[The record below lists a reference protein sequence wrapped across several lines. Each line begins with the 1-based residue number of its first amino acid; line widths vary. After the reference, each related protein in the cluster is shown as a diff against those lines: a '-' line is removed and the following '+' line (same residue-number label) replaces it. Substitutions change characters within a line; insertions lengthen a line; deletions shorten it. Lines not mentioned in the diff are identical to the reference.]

1 MEKKRTKLFSLITT
15 LLFTAGIIA
24 GCGGSGATGSGST
37 AIKVGVVYE
46 LTGGTASFGTAAANG
61 AKLAA
66 KEINAK
72 GGVLGKQIQLVV
84 ADNKS
89 EPSESSNAMTKVI
102 TQDKVV
108 AVTGFTT
115 SSNAIAASAVAED
128 KKIPFVTAAATNP
141 KVTVDEKTG
150 KVKNNIFRVCF
161 IDPFQG
167 TVGANFV
174 LNDLKLKNAAVL
186 IDNSSDYSKGLAK
199 FFKDSFVKGG
209 GKILAEEAYLQKDQ
223 DFKTLLVKLKG
234 LNPEVIYVP
243 GYYEE
248 VGKIVKQARELGITV
263 PFVGGDGWDSPK
275 LTEIG
280 TPTALNNTF
289 FTNHYSVDDTSPA
302 SKTFVDAYKKEYGQI
317 PDAMAVL
324 GYDAM
329 YVLVDAM
336 KRANSAEPSKIRDAL
351 AVTKDYPA
359 VTGKTSMNE
368 SHDAVKGAVILEM
381 KDGKQ
386 VYRAT
391 VNP

>member
-1 MEKKRTKLFSLITT
+1 MFKKSLKVFSMGLVTVMMSS
-15 LLFTAGIIA
+15 LLA
-24 GCGGSGATGSGST
+24 GCGSST
-37 AIKVGVVYE
+37 TSSSNDIKIGVVYE

-61 AKLAA
+61 AKLAV

-72 GGVLGKQIQLVV
+72 GGVLGKQIQMVV

-115 SSNAIAASAVAED
+115 SSNAIAASTVAED
-128 KKIPFVTAAATNP
+128 NKVAFVTAAATNP

-150 KVKNNIFRVCF
+150 KVKNYIFRVCF

-167 TVGANFV
+167 TVGANFI
-174 LNDLKLKNAAVL
+174 LNTLKMQKAAIM

-199 FFKDSFVKGG
+199 FFKEAYAKGNG
-209 GKILAEEAYLQKDQ
+209 TIVAEEAYLQKDQ
-223 DFKTLLVKLKG
+223 DFKTILVNIKSA
-234 LNPEVIYVP
+234 NPDVIYVP

-248 VGKIVKQARELGITV
+248 VGKIVKQARELGITA

-275 LTEIG
+275 LVEIG
-280 TPTALNNTF
+280 TPAALNNTF
-289 FTNHYSVDDTSPA
+289 FTNHYSVEDTSPA
-302 SKTFVDAYKKEYGQI
+302 SKTFLDAYKKEYGQV
-317 PDAMAVL
+317 PDAMSVL
-324 GYDAM
+324 GYDAV
-329 YVLVDAM
+329 YVLVDAI
-336 KRANSAEPSKIRDAL
+336 KRANSAEPGKIRDAL
-351 AVTKDYPA
+351 AATKEYPA
-359 VTGKTSMNE
+359 VTGKISLNE
-368 SHDAVKGAVILEM
+368 NHDAVKAAVILEL

-386 VYRAT
+386 TYKAT

>member
-1 MEKKRTKLFSLITT
+1 METKWIKAAT
-15 LLFTAGIIA
+15 LVTLMCFVGMIA
-24 GCGGSGATGSGST
+24 GCGGTGVSTGGSDG
-37 AIKVGVVYE
+37 IKIGVVYE
-46 LTGGTASFGTAAANG
+46 MTGGTATFGTAAANG

-72 GGVLGKQIQLVV
+72 GGVLGKQVQLVI

-115 SSNAIAASAVAED
+115 SSNAIAASAVAEAN
-128 KKIPFVTAAATNP
+128 KVPFVTAAATNP

-150 KVKNNIFRVCF
+150 KVKDNTFRVCF

-174 LNDLKLKNAAVL
+174 LNDLKLKKAAIM
-186 IDNSSDYSKGLAK
+186 IDNSSDYSKGLAS
-199 FFKDSFVKGG
+199 FFKDNFLKNGG
-209 GKILAEEAYLQKDQ
+209 TIVAEEAYLQKDQ
-223 DFKTLLVKLKG
+223 DFKTLLVKIKS
-234 LNPEVIYVP
+234 LNPEIIYVP

-248 VGKIVKQARELGITV
+248 VAKIIKQARELGITV

-275 LTEIG
+275 LVEIG
-280 TPTALNNTF
+280 TPAALNNTY
-289 FTNHYSVDDTSPA
+289 FTNHYSVEDTSPA
-302 SKTFVDAYKKEYGQI
+302 SKAFVDAYKKEFGQV

-329 YVLVDAM
+329 YVMVDAI
-336 KRANSAEPSKIRDAL
+336 KRANSAEPAKIREAL
-351 AVTKDYPA
+351 TTTKDFLA
-359 VTGKTSMNE
+359 VTGKTSLNA
-368 SHDAVKGAVILEM
+368 SHDAVKAAVILEM